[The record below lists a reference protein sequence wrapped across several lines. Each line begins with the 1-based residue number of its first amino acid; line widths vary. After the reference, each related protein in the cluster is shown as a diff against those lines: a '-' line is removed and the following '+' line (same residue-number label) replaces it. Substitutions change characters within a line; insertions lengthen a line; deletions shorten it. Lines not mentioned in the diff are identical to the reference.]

1 MVCRYL
7 GTHVLFSSLY
17 IFPLNKLVAREQLHS
32 QTEVNQLQFP
42 GNQEVVT
49 RLDVNMN
56 DIDVVN
62 LSEQNIKSSSR
73 NSGRPYLTA
82 SSICSQ

>member
-1 MVCRYL
+1 MVCSYL

-17 IFPLNKLVAREQLHS
+17 IFSLNILVAREQLHS

-42 GNQEVVT
+42 GNQEIVT
-49 RLDVNMN
+49 RLDVSMN

-62 LSEQNIKSSSR
+62 VSKQNMR
-73 NSGRPYLTA
+73 
-82 SSICSQ
+82 